1 MARAR
6 ASDSAARE
14 WPPVSYWLKVTLGVI
29 ALVALA
35 KAVVILR
42 QVLILMGVSMILA
55 ISVLICIVGINYLWV
70 CRNFPDGG
78 GVFSCARPH
87 SEVLER
93 KGVKRGLAVAIM
105 ALSALVVIGGF
116 IALVVPTII
125 HQVRELIDKAPD
137 YVRRAQNGN
146 SFISD
151 LNQRFDLTTKLHDLA
166 GKAPS
171 TALNLF
177 KTFGSFVFNT
187 LTVLILTL
195 YFTSALPR
203 IRAGVARLLTRRER
217 ERFELILDRRH
228 AVQPPIR

>member
-6 ASDSAARE
+6 ASDLAARE

-55 ISVLICIVGINYLWV
+55 IGFQPTIAW
-70 CRNFPDGG
+70 F
-78 GVFSCARPH
+78 
-87 SEVLER
+87 ER

-125 HQVRELIDKAPD
+125 HQVRELVDKEPD
-137 YVRRAQNGN
+137 YVGRGQTGN

-151 LNQRFDLTTKLHDLA
+151 LNQRLDLTTKLHDLA
-166 GKAPS
+166 CEAPC
-171 TALNLF
+171 
-177 KTFGSFVFNT
+177 
-187 LTVLILTL
+187 
-195 YFTSALPR
+195 
-203 IRAGVARLLTRRER
+203 
-217 ERFELILDRRH
+217 
-228 AVQPPIR
+228 

>member
-6 ASDSAARE
+6 ASDTPARE
-14 WPPVSYWLKVTLGVI
+14 WPPVSYWLKVTLGII

-55 ISVLICIVGINYLWV
+55 IGFQPTIAW
-70 CRNFPDGG
+70 F
-78 GVFSCARPH
+78 
-87 SEVLER
+87 ER

-151 LNQRFDLTTKLHDLA
+151 LNQGSTSQRSCTTSPA
-166 GKAPS
+166 
-171 TALNLF
+171 
-177 KTFGSFVFNT
+177 
-187 LTVLILTL
+187 
-195 YFTSALPR
+195 
-203 IRAGVARLLTRRER
+203 
-217 ERFELILDRRH
+217 RRH
-228 AVQPPIR
+228 RRL